1 MNSIEQSDTL
11 NTLLS
16 LVYDLSDASEGV
28 SKDLDKIISQ
38 VVQQVEA
45 LVDENDKLLG
55 DLK

>member
-11 NTLLS
+11 NRLLS

-28 SKDLDKIISQ
+28 SKDVEKLISE
-38 VVQQVEA
+38 VVQQTEA

>member
-28 SKDLDKIISQ
+28 SKDVEKLISE
-38 VVQQVEA
+38 VVQQTEA
-45 LVDENDKLLG
+45 LVDGNDKLLG
-55 DLK
+55 DL

>member
-16 LVYDLSDASEGV
+16 LVYDLSDASDGV

>member
-1 MNSIEQSDTL
+1 MNSIEQADTL

-16 LVYDLSDASEGV
+16 LVYDLSDASDGV
-28 SKDLDKIISQ
+28 SNDLDSLIGR
-38 VVQQVEA
+38 VVEQVEA